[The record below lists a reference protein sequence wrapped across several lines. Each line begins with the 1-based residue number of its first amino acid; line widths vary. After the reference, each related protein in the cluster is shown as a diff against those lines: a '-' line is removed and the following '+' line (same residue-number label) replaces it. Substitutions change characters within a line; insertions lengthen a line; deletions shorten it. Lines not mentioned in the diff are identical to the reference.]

1 MKLTFKAPA
10 RSIPP
15 VLVIEDEP
23 SVLAF
28 ISSALERHGYHVVQ
42 ATTATE
48 GLRLLR
54 EQEFSGVISDMRTPG
69 GINGA
74 DVHAWIMANRP
85 EMVSRLLFTT
95 GDTASE
101 ETAAILMKTGT
112 PCLEKPFRVQQ
123 LVAAVERIIRPG
135 HSI

>member
-1 MKLTFKAPA
+1 MTSNSNA
-10 RSIPP
+10 RGDAIGP

-28 ISSALERHGYHVVQ
+28 ICSALERHGYRVVQ
-42 ATTATE
+42 ATTASE
-48 GLRLLR
+48 GLRFLR

-74 DVHAWIMANRP
+74 DVHAWIAANRP

-101 ETAAILMKTGT
+101 ETAAILVKTGT

-123 LVAAVERIIRPG
+123 LVAAVEKIVG
-135 HSI
+135 QTH

>member
-1 MKLTFKAPA
+1 MNPA
-10 RSIPP
+10 SNSFRQALAP

-28 ISSALERHGYHVVQ
+28 ISSALERNGYRVVQ
-42 ATTATE
+42 AATGSE

-54 EQEFSGVISDMRTPG
+54 EHEFSGVISDMRTPG

-74 DVHAWIMANRP
+74 DVHAWILANRP
-85 EMVSRLLFTT
+85 EMAARLLFTT

-101 ETAAILMKTGT
+101 ETAAILVKTGM
-112 PCLEKPFRVQQ
+112 PCLEKPFRVHQ
-123 LVAAVERIIRPG
+123 LVAAVEKIVGRT
-135 HSI
+135 H

>member
-1 MKLTFKAPA
+1 MNSASNSLGHAIA
-10 RSIPP
+10 P

-28 ISSALERHGYHVVQ
+28 ISSALERNGYRVVQ
-42 ATTATE
+42 ATTGTE

-69 GINGA
+69 GISGA

-101 ETAAILMKTGT
+101 ETAAILVKTGA
-112 PCLEKPFRVQQ
+112 PCLEKPFRVHQ
-123 LVAAVERIIRPG
+123 LVAAVERIVGRKQ
-135 HSI
+135 

>member
-1 MKLTFKAPA
+1 MKLTSKAA
-10 RSIPP
+10 KAIPP

-28 ISSALERHGYHVVQ
+28 ISSALERYGYHVVQ

-69 GINGA
+69 GISGA
-74 DVHAWIMANRP
+74 DVHAWMMANRP
-85 EMVSRLLFTT
+85 EMVPRLLFTT

-101 ETAAILMKTGT
+101 ETAAILVKTGT

-123 LVAAVERIIRPG
+123 LVAAVERIIRQG
-135 HSI
+135 H

>member
-1 MKLTFKAPA
+1 MKLNSNSWREEIA
-10 RSIPP
+10 P

-28 ISSALERHGYHVVQ
+28 ICSALERNGYRVVQ
-42 ATTATE
+42 AATGTE

-54 EQEFSGVISDMRTPG
+54 EQDFSGVISDMRTPG

-74 DVHAWIMANRP
+74 DVHAWITANRP
-85 EMVSRLLFTT
+85 EMISRLLFTT

-101 ETAAILMKTGT
+101 ETAAILVKTGT

-123 LVAAVERIIRPG
+123 LVAAVEKIVG
-135 HSI
+135 HRH